1 MTAKQLLYFV
11 TIAETGSFTLAAEKL
26 NLSQP
31 PLSKQIMLLEKEL
44 DTQLLIRSSRRIKL
58 TESGVVLYSRAK
70 DILRMMDSAAADMSS
85 LSGKIGGTVRLGV
98 VHSTGDVLLNGK
110 LGEFLKTNP
119 SITLDLYES
128 NTDALLEQIKNGGLD
143 AAIVQMPFNADG
155 LECHYLPED
164 TFAAIARPE
173 FFTEGVSRVSVND
186 LIGKPLI
193 YCRSDERTIMDQFEQ
208 AGLPHRC
215 LCKTCDVRTALMLA
229 FSGHGVALVP
239 RKIAEA
245 ASKYFGD
252 IPILPLEMPHM
263 SMQLAFV
270 YKKNTYHSQRV
281 LALAALFQ

>member
-98 VHSTGDVLLNGK
+98 VHSTGDLLLNGK

-119 SITLDLYES
+119 NITLDLYES
-128 NTDALLEQIKNGGLD
+128 NTGVLLDQIKNGSLD
-143 AAIVQMPFNADG
+143 AAIVQTPFNADG
-155 LECHYLPED
+155 LECCYLPED
-164 TFAAIARPE
+164 TFAAIGKSE
-173 FFTEGVSRVSVND
+173 FFVEGLSKVSVNS

-193 YCRSDERTIMDQFEQ
+193 YCRSDERTILDQFEQ
-208 AGLPHRC
+208 AGLPYRC
-215 LCKTCDVRTALMLA
+215 LCKTCDVRTALMMS

-239 RKIAEA
+239 QRLAEA
-245 ASKYFGD
+245 SLKHFGE
-252 IPILPLEMPHM
+252 IRILPLEMPQM

-281 LALAALFQ
+281 LALAELFQ